1 MDALEQGK
9 KHFENENYQAALD
22 CFTSFLSM
30 HILHADALF
39 FRAICHR
46 KLGDYKSS
54 IIDFTAVLKKLP
66 EEATIYSER
75 GVSYFHNKQIDLS
88 LQDMDKA
95 VALEPHKAYRYSSR
109 AFIKAYKDVEG
120 AIADYKKAI
129 ALDPEDE
136 ISYNNLGL
144 LEENQGRYKEAQE
157 SYKKSN
163 EIIGYHP
170 EQRQQPTPPSTP
182 ETTATTPSFGSVF
195 ASVFTSQAARKDFW
209 NFVKNIF
216 GKGKE

>member
-9 KHFENENYQAALD
+9 KYFENDNFSEALIS
-22 CFTSFLSM
+22 FTQYLTA
-30 HILHADALF
+30 HINHADALF

-88 LQDMDKA
+88 LKDMDKA
-95 VALEPHKAYRYSSR
+95 VELEPINAYRYSSR
-109 AFIKAYKDVEG
+109 AFIRAYMDVDG

-129 ALDPEDE
+129 ELDPKDE
-136 ISYNNLGL
+136 IAYNNLGL
-144 LEENQGRYKEAQE
+144 LEENAGRFKDAQE
-157 SYKKSN
+157 NYKKSN
-163 EIIGYHP
+163 ELIGYNP
-170 EQRQQPTPPSTP
+170 EKRQQQAEPIVEKEKTKTLWNVLKSLFIS
-182 ETTATTPSFGSVF
+182 A
-195 ASVFTSQAARKDFW
+195 AARKDLW
-209 NFVKNIF
+209 QFVKNIF
-216 GKGKE
+216 RKGN

>member
-1 MDALEQGK
+1 MDTLEQGK
-9 KHFENENYQAALD
+9 KHFENDNFSEALAS
-22 CFTSFLSM
+22 FTQYLTE
-30 HILHADALF
+30 HINHADALF

-88 LQDMDKA
+88 LKDMDKA
-95 VALEPHKAYRYSSR
+95 VELEPQKAYRYSSR

-129 ALDPEDE
+129 EIDPKDE
-136 ISYNNLGL
+136 ISFNNLGL
-144 LEENQGRYKEAQE
+144 LEENSGRYKEAQE
-157 SYKKSN
+157 HYKKSN
-163 EIIGYHP
+163 EIIGYDP
-170 EQRQQPTPPSTP
+170 EARQQKDEQEEITPTPNEQPT
-182 ETTATTPSFGSVF
+182 FGSVF
-195 ASVFTSQAARKDFW
+195 ASVFTSNAARKDFW
-209 NFVKNIF
+209 DFVKKIF
-216 GKGKE
+216 GKG

>member
-9 KHFENENYQAALD
+9 KHFEEENYSEAIKSL
-22 CFTSFLSM
+22 TNFLTEN
-30 HILHADALF
+30 INHADALF
-39 FRAICHR
+39 FRAICYR

-88 LQDMDKA
+88 LKDMDKA
-95 VALEPHKAYRYSSR
+95 VELEPNKAYRYSSR
-109 AFIKAYKDVEG
+109 AFIKAYEDVDA

-129 ALDPEDE
+129 EIDPQDE
-136 ISYNNLGL
+136 ISFNNLGL
-144 LEENQGRYKEAQE
+144 LEENLGRYKDAQE

-163 EIIGYHP
+163 EIIGYNP
-170 EQRQQPTPPSTP
+170 EKRQQKEEQEEIP
-182 ETTATTPSFGSVF
+182 TTPNEQPTFGSVLT
-195 ASVFTSQAARKDFW
+195 SIFTSNAARKDFW
-209 NFVKNIF
+209 DFVKKIF
-216 GKGKE
+216 GKG

>member
-9 KHFENENYQAALD
+9 KHFEEENYSEAVKSL
-22 CFTSFLSM
+22 TNFLTKN
-30 HILHADALF
+30 INHADALF
-39 FRAICHR
+39 FRAICYR

-88 LQDMDKA
+88 LKDMDKA
-95 VALEPHKAYRYSSR
+95 VELEPNKAYRYSSR

-129 ALDPEDE
+129 EIDPKDE
-136 ISYNNLGL
+136 ISFNNLGL
-144 LEENQGRYKEAQE
+144 LEENSGRYKEH
-157 SYKKSN
+157 YKKSN
-163 EIIGYHP
+163 EIIGYNP
-170 EQRQQPTPPSTP
+170 EKRQQKEEPIVEKE
-182 ETTATTPSFGSVF
+182 ETKTMGNVLKSL
-195 ASVFTSQAARKDFW
+195 FTSAAARKDLW
-209 NFVKNIF
+209 QFVKNIF
-216 GKGKE
+216 RKG